1 MAHGA
6 DTRADGAT
14 TESPVP
20 PASAPAAA
28 HRPTRGTL
36 VREDGYASGL
46 RNRQV
51 QMIAVGGAIGTGLFL
66 GAGERL
72 HSAGPSLVV
81 VFAVTGLFAFFIAR
95 AMGELVM
102 HRPTSGS
109 FVSYSRELLGG
120 EKAAFVAGWVY
131 FLHWICSG
139 IAEITAVAV
148 YLHYWSALRAI
159 PQWTLALFAL
169 LVVLGA
175 NLISVRW
182 FGEFEFWFALVKV
195 AAIIAFLAVGCW
207 LLAGRHPVQGHA
219 GGPQL
224 ITDHGGMLP
233 HGFVAA
239 LVVVQGVVFSYA
251 AIEMVGITAG
261 ETKNPRTVIPKAINA
276 VSWRIVVFYVGS
288 VLLLVLLLPWS
299 AYSGDESPFVTLMSR
314 IGVPGAGQIM
324 NFVVLTAALS
334 SCNSGLYSTG
344 RTLRS
349 MGLAGSAPHFTTK
362 MNSRHV
368 PFGGILL
375 TASCYLL
382 GIALNYVVPER
393 AFSIVLNFSAV
404 TMIGTWAMIILCQL
418 ALRRRVREGRAK
430 DAGFHLPGSP
440 FTSYLTLA
448 FLLLVVVLMAS
459 DGDIGTWTVAC
470 LPLIAA
476 ALWAGWHAVRH
487 RVTALAAERHRAAD
501 EQGETPEPDD
511 PTGAGP
517 HP

>member
-1 MAHGA
+1 MANAA
-6 DTRADGAT
+6 DTRGGGVTTQSPEGRAPTPGA
-14 TESPVP
+14 
-20 PASAPAAA
+20 
-28 HRPTRGTL
+28 L

-72 HSAGPSLVV
+72 HSAGPSLVI

-182 FGEFEFWFALVKV
+182 FGEFEFWFALIKV

-207 LLAGRHPVQGHA
+207 LLASRHPVQNGEA
-219 GGPQL
+219 GGPQM

-233 HGFVAA
+233 HGFLAA
-239 LVVVQGVVFSYA
+239 LIIVQGVVFSYA

-261 ETKNPRTVIPKAINA
+261 ETENPRKVIPKAINS

-288 VLLLVLLLPWS
+288 VLLLVLLLPWT
-299 AYSGDESPFVTLMSR
+299 AYSGRESPFVTLMSH
-314 IGVPGAGQIM
+314 IGVPGADQIM

-349 MGLAGSAPHFTTK
+349 MGLAGSAPPFTTK
-362 MNSRHV
+362 MNRRHV

-375 TASCYLL
+375 TASFYLL
-382 GIALNYVVPER
+382 GIVLNYIVPER
-393 AFSIVLNFSAV
+393 AFSIVLNFSAI

-418 ALRRRVREGRAK
+418 ALRRRVRQGRAE
-430 DAGFHLPGSP
+430 DGGFHLPGAP

-448 FLLLVVVLMAS
+448 FLLLVVVLMAC
-459 DGDIGTWTVAC
+459 DGDIGTWSVAC
-470 LPLIAA
+470 MPLIAL
-476 ALWAGWHAVRH
+476 ALWGGWYAVRK
-487 RVTALAAERHRAAD
+487 RVTAMATAREQEQAPDGAE
-501 EQGETPEPDD
+501 D
-511 PTGAGP
+511 PAGT
-517 HP
+517 

>member
-1 MAHGA
+1 MEQGPENDGRSAAAGAGA
-6 DTRADGAT
+6 DAAT
-14 TESPVP
+14 GPSD
-20 PASAPAAA
+20 
-28 HRPTRGTL
+28 RPQL
-36 VREDGYASGL
+36 REDGYASGL
-46 RNRQV
+46 NRRQV

-66 GAGERL
+66 GTGERL
-72 HSAGPSLVV
+72 HSTGPSLVL

-102 HRPTSGS
+102 HRPSSGS

-120 EKAAFVAGWVY
+120 EKAAFLAGWVY
-131 FLHWICSG
+131 FLHWVCSG

-148 YLHYWSALRAI
+148 YLHYWGALQPV
-159 PQWTLALFAL
+159 PQWVLALAAL

-182 FGEFEFWFALVKV
+182 FGEFEFWFAAVKV
-195 AAIIAFLAVGCW
+195 TAILAFLAIGCW
-207 LLAGRHPVQGHA
+207 LLGTRHPVEGEA

-224 ITDHGGMLP
+224 ITDHGGILP
-233 HGFVAA
+233 HGFLVA
-239 LVVVQGVVFSYA
+239 LVTVQGVVFSYA

-261 ETKNPRTVIPKAINA
+261 ETANPRQIIPRAINS

-299 AYSGDESPFVTLMSR
+299 AYSGDQSPFVTLTSK

-362 MNSRHV
+362 MNRRHV

-375 TASCYLL
+375 TASCYVL
-382 GIALNYVVPER
+382 GIVLNYVVPQQ

-404 TMIGTWAMIILCQL
+404 TMIGTWSMIILCQM
-418 ALRRRVREGRAK
+418 ALRRRVRAGRLP
-430 DAGFHLPGSP
+430 DPGFRLPGAP
-440 FTSYLTLA
+440 FTSYLTLV
-448 FLLLVVVLMAS
+448 FLLLVVGLMAV
-459 DGDIGTWTVAC
+459 DGGEGSWTVAC
-470 LPLIAA
+470 LPLIAGG
-476 ALWAGWHAVRH
+476 LWAGWYAVRG
-487 RVTALAAERHRAAD
+487 RVTAMAAARAAD
-501 EQGETPEPDD
+501 DSGPNDPPDPSGPPAPPER
-511 PTGAGP
+511 
-517 HP
+517 

>member
-1 MAHGA
+1 MKHSVPEETVVPAA
-6 DTRADGAT
+6 QPSTTRAAG
-14 TESPVP
+14 PV
-20 PASAPAAA
+20 S
-28 HRPTRGTL
+28 
-36 VREDGYASGL
+36 EDGYSSGL
-46 RNRQV
+46 RRRQV

-120 EKAAFVAGWVY
+120 EKAAFLAGWIY
-131 FLHWICSG
+131 FLHWVCSG

-148 YLHYWSALRAI
+148 YLHYWSALRDI

-175 NLISVRW
+175 NLVSVRW
-182 FGEFEFWFALVKV
+182 FGEFEFWFAIIKV
-195 AAIIAFLAVGCW
+195 AAIVAFLAVGCW
-207 LLAGRHPVQGHA
+207 LLASRHPVEGQA

-233 HGFVAA
+233 HGFLAA
-239 LVVVQGVVFSYA
+239 VVITQGVVFSYA

-261 ETKNPRTVIPKAINA
+261 ETENPREVIPKAINS
-276 VSWRIVVFYVGS
+276 VSWRIIVFYVCS
-288 VLLLVLLLPWS
+288 VLLLVLLLPWT
-299 AYSGDESPFVTLMSR
+299 AYSGSESPFVTLMGKVG
-314 IGVPGAGQIM
+314 IPGAGQIM

-349 MGLAGSAPHFTTK
+349 MGLAGSAPRFTTR
-362 MNSRHV
+362 MNKRHV

-375 TASCYLL
+375 TASCYVL
-382 GIALNYVVPER
+382 GIVLNYVVPDR
-393 AFSIVLNFSAV
+393 AFSIVLNFSAI
-404 TMIGTWAMIILCQL
+404 TMIATWAMIMLCQL
-418 ALRRRVREGRAK
+418 ALRRRVRDGRAVSG
-430 DAGFHLPGSP
+430 GFRLPGTP

-448 FLLLVVVLMAS
+448 FLLLVVVLMAC
-459 DGDIGTWTVAC
+459 DGDIGTWTVSC
-470 LPLIAA
+470 VPLIALGLWGGWYLVRGRVA
-476 ALWAGWHAVRH
+476 AVAEER
-487 RVTALAAERHRAAD
+487 RVAAASAPAPP
-501 EQGETPEPDD
+501 GEVPGQRGDAR
-511 PTGAGP
+511 G
-517 HP
+517 